1 MLAPAYLLEA
11 RPLRPVDIVRNQ
23 QRFPPASS
31 DERQAARIVHPE
43 TGDERAGA
51 TVRSRSGAGS
61 WKKRGLV
68 SRVGL
73 IGFCSLAV
81 AAVAGFWRHA
91 WVMAA
96 ESLRPAC
103 AGLLDEAQTVS
114 HLRR

>member
-1 MLAPAYLLEA
+1 M
-11 RPLRPVDIVRNQ
+11 
-23 QRFPPASS
+23 
-31 DERQAARIVHPE
+31 HPE

-61 WKKRGLV
+61 WKKRRLV

-73 IGFCSLAV
+73 IGFCSLA
-81 AAVAGFWRHA
+81 AVAGFWRDA
-91 WVMAA
+91 WVLAA

-114 HLRR
+114 HLRRQRVTGR